1 MNIRSGDPASQGES
15 SPVEDF
21 VERLLELQPRLQ
33 RALQVQLPSEI
44 AAQLGSVTPHQLE
57 ALGRLPPEGTTMR
70 EFAQAVGISGAAA
83 TALADRMIRSG
94 LAERRSDPNDRRT
107 VRLAPTPQALETL
120 EVVHSWRRQSVA
132 KMLERLDSVQV
143 TSFLEVL
150 SALAHSP
157 QSPAADPEAPAL
169 PQAPPR

>member
-1 MNIRSGDPASQGES
+1 VNILSGDPPSQGES
-15 SPVEDF
+15 SPVEEF

-33 RALQVQLPSEI
+33 SALQVQLPSDI
-44 AAQLGSVTPHQLE
+44 AARLGPVTPHQLE
-57 ALGRLPPEGTTMR
+57 ALGRLPHEGITMR
-70 EFAQAVGISGAAA
+70 EFAKAVGISGAAA
-83 TALADRMIRSG
+83 TALADRMIRGG
-94 LAERRSDPNDRRT
+94 LAERRYDPNDRRT

-157 QSPAADPEAPAL
+157 HSPSADAEASAL
-169 PQAPPR
+169 P